1 MKKTC
6 KTIAALMLAAA
17 MLIASLAGCGS
28 AAPSQQTQKA
38 EETVTEAAQ
47 TQAQTEAVTEAE
59 SQSEEETETETEAET
74 VPAIEPL
81 VADADGNVT
90 ITDMLGR
97 TVTYPEN
104 PNIWNSSPTA
114 EGWLTAIV
122 PDQIAGWARA
132 FTDEM
137 LTYLP
142 ASVADIQEIGGN
154 YGTNQAN
161 TEQVLYIAP
170 EVIVNTFDCSS
181 EEAIAASIEQA
192 DALSAQYDIPVI
204 AVSRNIEDTPE
215 IAGLLGLWL
224 GNPER
229 GAEVQA
235 YLQKI
240 KDLIDESVAAV
251 PEDKRVTY
259 YYAEGADGLQTES
272 ADSFHADVFKYV
284 QLKPV
289 VDDTVQLTNHMGMEA
304 VSLEQVLL
312 WDPEYIFVWNKTA
325 YENIIAD
332 DAWQDITALKEG
344 HTYMNP
350 ALPEN
355 WFDRSPSFYRILGCL
370 FTAAR
375 CYPDYVTYDLD
386 DTVKEFFK
394 FMYDVDL
401 TDAQLE
407 ALWNGNG
414 APTAN

>member
-1 MKKTC
+1 MRKR
-6 KTIAALMLAAA
+6 ILALLLAAA
-17 MLIASLAGCGS
+17 MTVTLLAGCGS
-28 AAPSQQTQKA
+28 SAQATTAS
-38 EETVTEAAQ
+38 ETTATEAQ
-47 TQAQTEAVTEAE
+47 SETTDQATTEASAETETE
-59 SQSEEETETETEAET
+59 SEEETKA
-74 VPAIEPL
+74 AIEPL
-81 VADADGNVT
+81 VPDADGNVT

-97 TVTYPEN
+97 TVTYPAN

-132 FTDEM
+132 FTEEQ

-142 ASVADIQEIGGN
+142 SSVADIEEIGGN

-161 TEQVLYIAP
+161 TEQVLAIAP

-192 DALSAQYDIPVI
+192 DSISEQYDIPVI
-204 AVSRNIEDTPE
+204 AISRNIEDTPE
-215 IAGLLGLWL
+215 VAGLLGLWL

-229 GAEVQA
+229 GAEVQE
-235 YLQKI
+235 YLQSI
-240 KDLIDESVAAV
+240 KDKIDESVAAV
-251 PEDKRVTY
+251 PDDERVTY

-284 QLKPV
+284 QLIPC
-289 VDDTVQLTNHMGMEA
+289 VDDSVQLTNHMGMEQ
-304 VSLEQVLL
+304 VSLEQVLM

-325 YENIIAD
+325 YENIMAD
-332 DAWQDITALKEG
+332 EAWQDITALKEG
-344 HTYMNP
+344 HTFMNP

-386 DTVKEFFK
+386 ETVKEFFK

-414 APTAN
+414 APTAE